1 MLDDRVYV
9 CEPHG
14 EPLRE
19 AGDALD
25 LLGEAFGRGATWV
38 AVPAERLHDDFF
50 TLRTGV
56 AGEIAQKFV
65 NYRIGLAIVG
75 DVSRFTAASSALR
88 AWVLESNRGDH
99 VWFVGDLAELAA
111 RRSAREHPAG
121 DVDERRG
128 EAAGPV

>member
-1 MLDDRVYV
+1 MHDQHVHV

-19 AGDALD
+19 TRDALD
-25 LLGEAFGRGATWV
+25 LIGEAWGRGATWV

-65 NYRIGLAIVG
+65 NYGVGLAIVG
-75 DVSRFTAASSALR
+75 DVSRHTAASSALR
-88 AWVLESNRGDH
+88 DWVYEVNRGDH
-99 VWFVGDLAELAA
+99 IWFVSDLAELTA
-111 RRSAREHPAG
+111 RRSS
-121 DVDERRG
+121 RG
-128 EAAGPV
+128 RG

>member
-1 MLDDRVYV
+1 MLDDRVFV
-9 CEPHG
+9 CEAHG

-19 AGDALD
+19 ARDALD
-25 LLGEAFGRGATWV
+25 LLGEAFGRGASWV

-75 DVSRFTAASSALR
+75 DISRFTAASSALR
-88 AWVLESNRGDH
+88 DWVLESNRGDH
-99 VWFVGDLAELAA
+99 IWFVGDLAELAA
-111 RRSAREHPAG
+111 RRSAREHP
-121 DVDERRG
+121 
-128 EAAGPV
+128 